1 MPAEDRR
8 SAGRKHKRQHPFY
21 DSQAWKVLRRQI
33 VSRDGYRCTVCHVP
47 LTSSRA
53 RVDHIV
59 RMKDAP
65 HLALEPSNLRTLC
78 GRCDGQS
85 HRERGT
91 GTSYRIERFVLG
103 HDEHGMPRDEQH
115 HWHDATNVN
124 PTHARE

>member
-33 VSRDGYRCTVCHVP
+33 VSRDGYRCTVCHVS
-47 LTSSRA
+47 LTSAQA

-78 GRCDGQS
+78 SRCDAHS
-85 HRERGT
+85 HRERGA
-91 GTSYRIERFVLG
+91 GTPYRIERFVHG
-103 HDEHGMPRDEQH
+103 HGADGMPRDRKHLWNQGLPVE
-115 HWHDATNVN
+115 
-124 PTHARE
+124 